1 MALPIKPPFPPM
13 ESHSVD
19 EIPVGDNWQYEPKWD
34 GFRCLAFRDAKNIFL
49 QSKSGQPFARYFPDV
64 AEAVAKLKT
73 QKFVIDGELV
83 IPIGGALSFDEL
95 QLRLHPAASRVQKLA
110 AAHPALFVVF
120 DLLVDE
126 RGKNLVPES
135 LQVRRRALEKFARAN
150 FKTKGAIRLSPAT
163 TDLKVAKKWFDKVG
177 GNLDGVIAKQL
188 DSPYLS
194 GERSAVVKVKQ
205 IRTADCVVGGFRYAS
220 GARMIGSLLLG
231 LYDDDGLLH
240 HVGFTS
246 AFKAE
251 DRRALTKKF
260 EALRRPPGFTGNAPG
275 GPSRWSTERT
285 GEWESVDP
293 KIVVEVSYDH
303 FTGDRFRHGTKIV
316 RWRRDKAPR
325 QCTMDQVKH
334 REGKSLALL

>member
-1 MALPIKPPFPPM
+1 M

-19 EIPVGDNWQYEPKWD
+19 EIPVGHNWQYEPKWD
-34 GFRCLAFRDAKNIFL
+34 GFRCLAFRDGRNIFL

-64 AEAVAKLKT
+64 ADVVAKLKT

-126 RGKNLVPES
+126 KGKNLVPES

-150 FKTKGAIRLSPAT
+150 FETKGAIRLSPAT

-194 GERSAVVKVKQ
+194 GERSSVVKVKQ

-220 GARMIGSLLLG
+220 GARIIGSLLLG

-251 DRRALTKKF
+251 DRRGLTKKF
-260 EALRRPPGFTGNAPG
+260 EALRKSPGFTGNAPG
-275 GPSRWSTERT
+275 GPSRWSTERS
-285 GEWESVDP
+285 GEWEPVDP

-316 RWRRDKAPR
+316 RWRRDKARR